1 MPNIERRSGV
11 AGDGVFACEDI
22 TPGALL
28 LRFTGPVLR
37 YAETT
42 APATYAVQIGP
53 DRYLGA
59 SGDLDDYVN
68 HACAPNAGLVIDGL
82 DVRLVAIAPIA
93 AGEEITFDY
102 STTFDEDDFE
112 FDCRCGAPTCRGRMR
127 DGKHLP
133 EAIWRRYLALGV
145 LPDYVRAA
153 RARLTGD
160 PGAA

>member
-1 MPNIERRSGV
+1 MPTLERRSGV
-11 AGDGVFACEDI
+11 SGDGVFAREDI
-22 TPGALL
+22 APGALL
-28 LRFTGPVLR
+28 LHFTGPVLR

-68 HACAPNAGLVIDGL
+68 HACAPNAGLVIDDL
-82 DVRLVAIAPIA
+82 DVRLVAIAPIT
-93 AGEEITFDY
+93 AGDEITFDY

-112 FDCRCGAPTCRGRMR
+112 FDCRCGAATCRGRMR

-133 EAIWRRYLALGV
+133 DAVWRRYLALGV
-145 LPDYVRAA
+145 IPAYVQAA
-153 RARLTGD
+153 RARLRS
-160 PGAA
+160 PLSAA